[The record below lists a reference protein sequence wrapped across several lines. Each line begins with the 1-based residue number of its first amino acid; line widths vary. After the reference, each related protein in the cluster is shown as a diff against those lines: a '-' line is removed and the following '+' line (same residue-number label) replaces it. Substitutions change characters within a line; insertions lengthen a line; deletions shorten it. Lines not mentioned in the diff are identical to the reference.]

1 MEIEEF
7 VSKFEN
13 YPILFIGAGFSKR
26 YLKNTFGWEELLRK
40 CMFDLCGNNEKFLDL
55 KSECYVNGIIDY
67 ALLSTKVDEY
77 FNNVLRENR
86 NGKFKYINDE
96 YYKLADQNIFV
107 SRFKIYIKHLLEN
120 DELIP
125 SKSDEIRELKTC
137 SKNIATFITTN
148 YDLFIEKNLQFQSV
162 IGNEVFFC
170 NPYGAVYKIHGS
182 LDSPESILITK
193 EDYDAFK
200 EKYELLQAQLI
211 SMFINNPIIFMGYS
225 MNDDNIKSVL
235 KTIFKYI
242 DPNSEISKKIRNN
255 FLLVDY
261 CKGCM
266 QVDIVEHDIVLSQN
280 NVIRIN
286 KVKTDNF
293 ARIFMALNDI
303 HLPISTMDIRKVQNI
318 VREIVQT
325 NGAIKVEVD
334 TDLDSLDNHAKVLY
348 LGKKKTIVYTYR
360 NPVDFIRNYFDILE
374 TKDRSFVEIINNF
387 GKVQGKF
394 PYFMFSTIGDIKDID
409 ELQKKQKKDIEKE
422 ILKIEKQDKFNKPKK
437 TIEDVMKDIHIASS
451 YKTNC
456 IFWNSYK
463 RNITLED
470 LKKYLLSF
478 NKVDS
483 NYRKLLCLLDY
494 LTFELIKETNI

>member
-7 VSKFEN
+7 VSKYEN
-13 YPILFIGAGFSKR
+13 YPILFVGAGFSKR
-26 YLKNTFGWEELLRK
+26 YLKNTFKWEELLKK

-55 KSECYVNGIIDY
+55 KSNCIINGTVDF
-67 ALLSTKVDEY
+67 ALLSTKVDEF
-77 FNNVLRENR
+77 FNNALIENR
-86 NGKFKYINDE
+86 NGKFKCINDE
-96 YYKLADQNIFV
+96 YYKLADENIFV
-107 SRFKIYIKHLLEN
+107 SRFKIYIKQLLEN
-120 DELIP
+120 NELIS
-125 SKSDEIRELKTC
+125 SKVDEIKALKDC

-148 YDLFIEKNLQFQSV
+148 YDSFIEDNLSFQPV
-162 IGNEVFFC
+162 IGNDVFFC
-170 NPYGAVYKIHGS
+170 NSYGMVYKIHGS
-182 LDSPESILITK
+182 LDLPESILITK
-193 EDYDAFK
+193 EDYDIFK
-200 EKYELLQAQLI
+200 NKYELLQAQLI
-211 SMFINNPIIFMGYS
+211 SMFINNPIIFIGYS

-235 KTIFKYI
+235 NTIFKYI
-242 DPNSEISKKIRNN
+242 DPYSEISKKIRNN

-293 ARIFMALNDI
+293 IRIFRALNDI

-334 TDLDSLDNHAKVLY
+334 TDLDSLDNHSKVLY
-348 LGKKKTIVYTYR
+348 LGNKKTIVYTYR

-374 TKDRSFVEIINNF
+374 TKDKSFVEIINNF
-387 GKVQGKF
+387 GKVNGKF
-394 PYFMFSTIGDIKDID
+394 PYFMFSTIGDIINVDD
-409 ELQKKQKKDIEKE
+409 LQKSQKEDIEKE
-422 ILKIEKQDKFNKPKK
+422 IVEIERQGKFNKVKN
-437 TIEDVMKDIHIASS
+437 TIDDVMKDIHIASS
-451 YKTNC
+451 YKTKC
-456 IFWNSYK
+456 IFWNSFK
-463 RNITLED
+463 RNITLDD

-494 LTFELIKETNI
+494 LIFNFSKN